1 LQEAVV
7 AFRGIDY
14 NNDNRLS
21 LKEFVKVGR
30 EFFNTEDEKKPS
42 KYFWGPLVQDH

>member
-1 LQEAVV
+1 M
-7 AFRGIDY
+7 AFRAIDY

-30 EFFNTEDEKKPS
+30 EFFSSEDEKKPS
-42 KYFWGPLVQDH
+42 KNFWGPLTQDH